1 MSHTMTTAAI
11 LAAIMGLTFCPVFA
25 QDSADFDLSGLAGE
39 WNGGGEVLIPHI
51 ALPVSIE
58 GRANFAFDSLT
69 QRLRTSLEA
78 HKFLFG
84 YADSGYLFFDP
95 ATDSITWEVW
105 DGFGKHC
112 LYTGIKEGNVI
123 TGTQK
128 IDEDTYYIVIDM
140 ITDDSLS
147 FKLMTTNEKGR
158 TRQRAA
164 IDLRRTK

>member
-1 MSHTMTTAAI
+1 MNHTMTIAAI
-11 LAAIMGLTFCPVFA
+11 LVAIIGLAFYPAVA
-25 QDSADFDLSGLAGE
+25 QDSADFNLSHLAGE

-58 GRANFAFDSLT
+58 GQAIFAFDSLT
-69 QRLRTSLEA
+69 QRLRTSLKA
-78 HKFLFG
+78 RKFLFG
-84 YADSGYLFFDP
+84 YADSGYLFFDA
-95 ATDSITWEVW
+95 ATDSISWEVW

-112 LYTGIKEGNVI
+112 LYTGIKEANVI

-158 TRQRAA
+158 TQQRAA
-164 IDLRRTK
+164 IDLRRNK